1 MRPPSSVEWPLAAA
15 DSGLRESS
23 RIWMPRKVTTKPAM
37 SETVFVGLSVLNPW
51 KRMREATMVAVE
63 KQT

>member
-1 MRPPSSVEWPLAAA
+1 MKMV
-15 DSGLRESS
+15 
-23 RIWMPRKVTTKPAM
+23 TKPTRRDM
-37 SETVFVGLSVLNPW
+37 VFMGLSVLMPW

>member
-1 MRPPSSVEWPLAAA
+1 MKIV
-15 DSGLRESS
+15 
-23 RIWMPRKVTTKPAM
+23 TKPVRR
-37 SETVFVGLSVLNPW
+37 EIVFMGLSVLMPW